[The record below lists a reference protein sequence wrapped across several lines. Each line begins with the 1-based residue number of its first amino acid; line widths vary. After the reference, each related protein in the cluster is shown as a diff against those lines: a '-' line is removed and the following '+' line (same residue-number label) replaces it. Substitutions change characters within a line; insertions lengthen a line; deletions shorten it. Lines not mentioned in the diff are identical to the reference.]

1 MIMSSLVISKKSILP
16 DELILKIIYEFQ
28 GLEHKASQIIKNHIN
43 NYSKE
48 KVCWYCRKRNVG
60 LSKCKLS
67 YLSNNTILQFQ
78 KTIIE
83 NENPEKIYLCYTCA
97 H

>member
-1 MIMSSLVISKKSILP
+1 MYSLVISNKSILP

-28 GLEHKASQIIKNHIN
+28 GLEHKTSQLIKNHIN

-48 KVCWYCRKRNVG
+48 KVCWYCRRNNVG

-83 NENPEKIYLCYTCA
+83 NEKPEKIYLCYACA

>member
-1 MIMSSLVISKKSILP
+1 MSSLVISNKSILP

-28 GLEHKASQIIKNHIN
+28 GLEHKTSQLIKKHIN

-83 NENPEKIYLCYTCA
+83 NEKPEKIYLCYACA

>member
-1 MIMSSLVISKKSILP
+1 MSCLAISNKSILP

-28 GLEHKASQIIKNHIN
+28 GLEHKTSRLIKNYIN

-48 KVCWYCRKRNVG
+48 KVCWYCRKNNVG

>member
-1 MIMSSLVISKKSILP
+1 MSSLVISNKSILP

-28 GLEHKASQIIKNHIN
+28 GLEHKTSQIIKNHIN

-48 KVCWYCRKRNVG
+48 KVCWYCRRNNVC

-83 NENPEKIYLCYTCA
+83 NENPEKIYLCFGCA

>member
-1 MIMSSLVISKKSILP
+1 MSSLVISNKSILP

-48 KVCWYCRKRNVG
+48 KVCWYCRRNNVG

-83 NENPEKIYLCYTCA
+83 NEKPEKIYLCYACA

>member
-1 MIMSSLVISKKSILP
+1 MSSLVISNKSILP

-28 GLEHKASQIIKNHIN
+28 GLEHKTSQIIKNHIN
-43 NYSKE
+43 NYSQE
-48 KVCWYCRKRNVG
+48 KVCWFCRRSNVG

-67 YLSNNTILQFQ
+67 YLSNNKILQFQ

-83 NENPEKIYLCYTCA
+83 NEKPEKINLCYVCA

>member
-1 MIMSSLVISKKSILP
+1 MSSLAISNKSILP

-28 GLEHKASQIIKNHIN
+28 GLEHKTSRLIKNHIN

-48 KVCWYCRKRNVG
+48 KVCWYCRRNNVG
-60 LSKCKLS
+60 LSKCNLS

-83 NENPEKIYLCYTCA
+83 NEKPEKINLCFSCA